1 MGNHDNFLLFLSK
14 TVIVSLLINEL
25 SPLVSTDNFLPHTVF
40 LILMIGLAK
49 YALLTERN
57 TESRM
62 DG

>member
-1 MGNHDNFLLFLSK
+1 MENHDNFLLFLSK

-25 SPLVSTDNFLPHTVF
+25 SPFVSTDNFLPYTVF
-40 LILMIGLAK
+40 LILMIGLSK

>member
-14 TVIVSLLINEL
+14 AVIISLLINEL

-40 LILMIGLAK
+40 LILMIGLSK